1 MVRSS
6 LEYAAVVWD
15 PHLLKHKQK
24 LEKTQRKAARW
35 ICNDYGRQS
44 SVTGMLK
51 QLDLEPLEDRRRASR
66 LAFLFKILND
76 KVALAPD
83 ELGLELNS
91 RATRG
96 LATQQKLIVPYCATT
111 ELKNHFAAR
120 TIPEWNR
127 LPQATTS
134 ADSVSAFK
142 SRLAGCPP

>member
-1 MVRSS
+1 M
-6 LEYAAVVWD
+6 AD
-15 PHLLKHKQK
+15 
-24 LEKTQRKAARW
+24 
-35 ICNDYGRQS
+35 NQS
-44 SVTGMLK
+44 SVTRMLE
-51 QLDLEPLEDRRRASR
+51 QLSIEPLEDRRRASR
-66 LAFLFKILND
+66 LTFLYKILND
-76 KVALAPD
+76 KVALSLSD
-83 ELGLELNS
+83 LGLVYNS

-142 SRLAGCPP
+142 SRLAGGLP